1 MTAFPHGF
9 FTRKGGVSSGIYSS
23 LNVGLGS
30 NDERAAVLENRTRVA
45 SLLGVPPGALVSPH
59 QHHSP
64 DAIVVDRPWTHDEQP
79 RGDAL
84 VTDRPGIALGISTAD
99 CGPVLFADAGA
110 RVIGAAHSGWRGALT
125 GVLEATLAAMEGLG
139 ARRDRVIAV
148 LGPTISRAS
157 YEVGEEFVERFLKA
171 DAGNSRFFAPA
182 DRDGHALFDLPA
194 NILSRLSAAGV
205 AQARDL
211 GRCTYLEEDL
221 FFSYRRST
229 HRSEPDYGTPRLGH
243 LDQRKLTMSLAFSR
257 EEYTARLQT
266 LTARMAEE
274 RHDAMLLFAQ

>member
-1 MTAFPHGF
+1 MLTSPDLSALDGISHGF

-30 NDERAAVLENRTRVA
+30 RDERAAVLENRTRVA
-45 SLLGVPPGALVSPH
+45 SLLGVAPGALVSPH

-64 DAIVVDRPWTHDEQP
+64 DAIIVDRPWTHDEQP

-99 CGPVLFADAGA
+99 CGPVLFADASA

-139 ARRDRVIAV
+139 ARRDRTIAV

-171 DAGNSRFFAPA
+171 DAGNGRFFAPA
-182 DRDGHALFDLPA
+182 GREGHALFDLPA
-194 NILSRLSAAGV
+194 YILSRLGAAGV
-205 AQARDL
+205 VQARDL

-229 HRSEPDYGTPRLGH
+229 HRGEADYGRLVSAISISGN
-243 LDQRKLTMSLAFSR
+243 
-257 EEYTARLQT
+257 
-266 LTARMAEE
+266 
-274 RHDAMLLFAQ
+274 

>member
-1 MTAFPHGF
+1 MLTSPYLSVLDGISHGF

-45 SLLGVPPGALVSPH
+45 SLLGVAPGALVSPH

-194 NILSRLSAAGV
+194 YILSRLSAAGV

-229 HRSEPDYGTPRLGH
+229 HRSEPDYGRLVSAISISGN
-243 LDQRKLTMSLAFSR
+243 
-257 EEYTARLQT
+257 
-266 LTARMAEE
+266 
-274 RHDAMLLFAQ
+274 

>member
-1 MTAFPHGF
+1 MSASARTTNAPPCWRTAP
-9 FTRKGGVSSGIYSS
+9 
-23 LNVGLGS
+23 GS
-30 NDERAAVLENRTRVA
+30 PACSA
-45 SLLGVPPGALVSPH
+45 SPPGALVSPH

-64 DAIVVDRPWTHDEQP
+64 DAIVVDRPWTPDAQP

-139 ARRDRVIAV
+139 ARRDRIVAV

-157 YEVGEEFVERFLKA
+157 YEVGEEFVERFLTA
-171 DAGNSRFFAPA
+171 DAGNNRFFAPA

-194 NILSRLSAAGV
+194 YILSRLGTAGI
-205 AQARDL
+205 AQASDL

-229 HRSEPDYGTPRLGH
+229 HRSEPDYGRLVSAISISGN
-243 LDQRKLTMSLAFSR
+243 
-257 EEYTARLQT
+257 
-266 LTARMAEE
+266 
-274 RHDAMLLFAQ
+274 

>member
-1 MTAFPHGF
+1 MLTSPDLSALDGISHGF

-30 NDERAAVLENRTRVA
+30 DDERAAVLENRTRVA
-45 SLLGVPPGALVSPH
+45 SLLGVAPGALVSPH

-64 DAIVVDRPWTHDEQP
+64 DAIVVDRPWTPDAQP

-139 ARRDRVIAV
+139 ARRDRIVAV

-157 YEVGEEFVERFLKA
+157 YEVGEEFVERFLTA
-171 DAGNSRFFAPA
+171 DAGNNRFFAPA

-194 NILSRLSAAGV
+194 YILSRLGAAGI

-229 HRSEPDYGTPRLGH
+229 HRSEPDYGRLVSAISISGN
-243 LDQRKLTMSLAFSR
+243 
-257 EEYTARLQT
+257 
-266 LTARMAEE
+266 
-274 RHDAMLLFAQ
+274 